1 MDKVSKG
8 FRGGI
13 MRKKKSRNSSNKGTK
28 ELLQIKEFVNLIKGA
43 DITELLWE
51 KNGTKIS
58 FKRGVP
64 NLDEKKELAQKGP
77 SEVLSETSPPGL
89 KTEEEGFQ
97 RIEGE
102 SLRFPERYTTIK
114 SRMVGTF
121 YDSLSEDQPPLIKVK
136 NVIKPGQKICVIEAM
151 KIMREISADKG
162 GKIVKIL
169 VENGHPVEY
178 GQDMFLIDP
187 YYEEEEAPKS
197 PRKKT
202 R

>member
-1 MDKVSKG
+1 M
-8 FRGGI
+8 
-13 MRKKKSRNSSNKGTK
+13 KKNKSTNNSNKRTK
-28 ELLQIKEFVNLIKGA
+28 ELLQIKEFVNLIKDA

-64 NLDEKKELAQKGP
+64 DLDEEKKLAQKGP
-77 SEVLSETSPPGL
+77 SEVLSETSPPHL
-89 KTEEEGFQ
+89 KTEEEGSQ

-121 YDSLSEDQPPLIKVK
+121 YDSLSEDQPPLVKVK
-136 NVIKPGQKICVIEAM
+136 DVIKPGQKICVIEAM

-187 YYEEEEAPKS
+187 YHEQEEAS
-197 PRKKT
+197 RTPRKKT
-202 R
+202 H

>member
-1 MDKVSKG
+1 
-8 FRGGI
+8 
-13 MRKKKSRNSSNKGTK
+13 MRKKKSKNSSNKKTK
-28 ELLQIKEFVNLIKGA
+28 ELLEIREFVNLIKDA

-64 NLDEKKELAQKGP
+64 NLDEEKELAEKKVSASENSGETPPP
-77 SEVLSETSPPGL
+77 SL
-89 KTEEEGFQ
+89 KTSEEISQKIKEETLPFL
-97 RIEGE
+97 EK
-102 SLRFPERYTTIK
+102 YTTIK

-121 YDSLSEDQPPLIKVK
+121 YNSLSEGQPPLVKVK
-136 NVIKPGQKICVIEAM
+136 DVIKPGQKICVIEAM

-162 GKIVKIL
+162 GKVVKIL

-187 YYEEEEAPKS
+187 YYEEEEVSKS
-197 PRKKT
+197 PKKKHK
-202 R
+202 

>member
-1 MDKVSKG
+1 
-8 FRGGI
+8 
-13 MRKKKSRNSSNKGTK
+13 MRKKKSRNSSNKRPK
-28 ELLQIKEFVNLIKGA
+28 ELLQIKEFVNLIKDA

-64 NLDEKKELAQKGP
+64 NLNEEKELAQKGP
-77 SEVLSETSPPGL
+77 SEVLSETSAPGL
-89 KTEEEGFQ
+89 KTEEEGSR

-102 SLRFPERYTTIK
+102 RLRFPERYTTIK

-121 YDSLSEDQPPLIKVK
+121 YDSVSQDQPPLVKVK
-136 NVIKPGQKICVIEAM
+136 DVIKPGQKICVIEAM
-151 KIMREISADKG
+151 KIMREISADKR
-162 GKIVKIL
+162 GKIVKIF

-187 YYEEEEAPKS
+187 YYEEEASKS
-197 PRKKT
+197 PKKKT

>member
-1 MDKVSKG
+1 M
-8 FRGGI
+8 I
-13 MRKKKSRNSSNKGTK
+13 KKKSNNRSNKKIRTK
-28 ELLQIKEFVNLIKGA
+28 ELLQIKEFVDLMKEV

-51 KNGTKIS
+51 KDGTKIS

-64 NLDEKKELAQKGP
+64 NSDREKELAKK
-77 SEVLSETSPPGL
+77 EVDTSGSSSQTASFGL
-89 KTEEEGFQ
+89 KTQEGIPQKIMEEALPFSEG
-97 RIEGE
+97 
-102 SLRFPERYTTIK
+102 YTTIK

-121 YDSLSEDQPPLIKVK
+121 YNSLSEDQPPLVKVK
-136 NVIKPGQKICVIEAM
+136 DVIKPGQKICVIEAM

-162 GKIVKIL
+162 GRVVKIL

-187 YYEEEEAPKS
+187 YYKEEHASKS
-197 PRKKT
+197 LRKKS

>member
-1 MDKVSKG
+1 
-8 FRGGI
+8 
-13 MRKKKSRNSSNKGTK
+13 MRKNKSKNSSNKKIKTK
-28 ELLQIKEFVNLIKGA
+28 ELLQIREFVNLIKDV

-64 NLDEKKELAQKGP
+64 NLGEEKELAYKEVGTSENFTETPP
-77 SEVLSETSPPGL
+77 SSL
-89 KTEEEGFQ
+89 KTHEESSKK
-97 RIEGE
+97 IKGE
-102 SLRFPERYTTIK
+102 TLPFLERYTSIK

-121 YDSLSEDQPPLIKVK
+121 YNSLSEDQPPLLKVK
-136 NVIKPGQKICVIEAM
+136 DVIKPGQKICVIEAM

-162 GKIVKIL
+162 GKVVKIL

-187 YYEEEEAPKS
+187 YYEEEEASKS
-197 PRKKT
+197 LRKKT

>member
-1 MDKVSKG
+1 MG
-8 FRGGI
+8 
-13 MRKKKSRNSSNKGTK
+13 KKKSNNSSNRKIRAK
-28 ELLQIKEFVNLIKGA
+28 ELPQIREFVNLMKEV

-51 KNGTKIS
+51 KDGTKIS

-64 NLDEKKELAQKGP
+64 SLDKEKESAQKEVGTSVGSKEAP
-77 SEVLSETSPPGL
+77 SFSL
-89 KTEEEGFQ
+89 KTQEESSQKIGEEGLPF
-97 RIEGE
+97 
-102 SLRFPERYTTIK
+102 SDRYTTIK

-121 YDSLSEDQPPLIKVK
+121 YNSLSEGQPPLVKVRD
-136 NVIKPGQKICVIEAM
+136 VIKPGQKICIIEAM

-187 YYEEEEAPKS
+187 YYEEEEAS
-197 PRKKT
+197 RSARKKHK
-202 R
+202 

>member
-1 MDKVSKG
+1 
-8 FRGGI
+8 
-13 MRKKKSRNSSNKGTK
+13 MRKKKSKNSSNRKTK
-28 ELLQIKEFVNLIKGA
+28 ELLEIREFVNLIKDA

-64 NLDEKKELAQKGP
+64 NLDEEKELSEKKVSASGNSGETPPP
-77 SEVLSETSPPGL
+77 SL
-89 KTEEEGFQ
+89 KTSEEISQKIKEEALPFL
-97 RIEGE
+97 EK
-102 SLRFPERYTTIK
+102 YTTIK

-121 YDSLSEDQPPLIKVK
+121 YNSLSEGQPPLVKVK
-136 NVIKPGQKICVIEAM
+136 DVIKPGQKICVIEAM

-162 GKIVKIL
+162 GKVVKIL

-187 YYEEEEAPKS
+187 YNEEEEVSKS
-197 PRKKT
+197 LKKKHK
-202 R
+202 